1 MQAEKS
7 HRRGAERGRAY
18 GNLQSMRKFDG
29 RGSGVLPGLR
39 RGAGG
44 AECAAGTGGTGARVC
59 GAAAPA
65 VQKTNSLAI
74 AGFVCSIMG
83 FFCCGIPA
91 LVGLILSIVGY
102 SQIKSRNEGG
112 KGLAVAGI
120 IIGAVLPVLMIV
132 FYVLYFTFFAM
143 IA

>member
-1 MQAEKS
+1 MEE
-7 HRRGAERGRAY
+7 GAVFCRFAGA
-18 GNLQSMRKFDG
+18 
-29 RGSGVLPGLR
+29 
-39 RGAGG
+39 GAGG
-44 AECAAGTGGTGARVC
+44 AECAAGTGGTGAAYVVR
-59 GAAAPA
+59 AAPA

-132 FYVLYFTFFAM
+132 FYVLTSLFLR
-143 IA
+143 